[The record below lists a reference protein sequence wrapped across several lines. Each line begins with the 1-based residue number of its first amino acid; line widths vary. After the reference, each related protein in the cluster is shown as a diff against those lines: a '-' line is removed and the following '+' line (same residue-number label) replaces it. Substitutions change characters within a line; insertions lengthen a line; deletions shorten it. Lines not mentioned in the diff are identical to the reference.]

1 MWRATIVAHTSA
13 PRLYYGS
20 LDRVGGIA
28 RILMAKGLSVNAT
41 TIYKNSRLVVAPDSV
56 EHHVLA
62 SEHVMKC
69 QECEKPATFH
79 ITELTDGEVV
89 AVHMCEDCAKDYLAK
104 APKEEQPP
112 LSLAGALAQQMK
124 VHQTADDLAKLDQS
138 TCPIC
143 GITFYEFR
151 KVGRLGCPHDY
162 VVFQDEMEP
171 LIVNIHGAVE
181 HTGKT
186 PKRSGLSSEMQTELI
201 RLRREMA
208 TAIEKEDYEKASE
221 LRDQIR
227 QIEGGPS

>member
-1 MWRATIVAHTSA
+1 
-13 PRLYYGS
+13 
-20 LDRVGGIA
+20 
-28 RILMAKGLSVNAT
+28 
-41 TIYKNSRLVVAPDSV
+41 
-56 EHHVLA
+56 
-62 SEHVMKC
+62 MKC
-69 QECEKPATFH
+69 QQCEKPVTFH
-79 ITELTDGEVV
+79 ITEITDQEPPL
-89 AVHMCEDCAKDYLAK
+89 AMHLCEDCAKDYLAK
-104 APKEEQPP
+104 DSKEEEQPP

-151 KVGRLGCPHDY
+151 KIGRLGCPHDY

-208 TAIEKEDYEKASE
+208 TTIEKEDYEKASE

>member
-1 MWRATIVAHTSA
+1 
-13 PRLYYGS
+13 
-20 LDRVGGIA
+20 
-28 RILMAKGLSVNAT
+28 
-41 TIYKNSRLVVAPDSV
+41 
-56 EHHVLA
+56 
-62 SEHVMKC
+62 MKC
-69 QECEKPATFH
+69 QQCEKPVTFH
-79 ITELTDGEVV
+79 ITEITDQEPL
-89 AVHMCEDCAKDYLAK
+89 AIHLCEECAKDYLAK
-104 APKEEQPP
+104 DPKEEEQPP

-151 KVGRLGCPHDY
+151 KIGRLGCPHDY
-162 VVFQDEMEP
+162 VVFQEEMEP

-181 HTGKT
+181 HTGKA

-208 TAIEKEDYEKASE
+208 TAIEKEDYEMASE

-227 QIEGGPS
+227 QIEGGPSYREPT